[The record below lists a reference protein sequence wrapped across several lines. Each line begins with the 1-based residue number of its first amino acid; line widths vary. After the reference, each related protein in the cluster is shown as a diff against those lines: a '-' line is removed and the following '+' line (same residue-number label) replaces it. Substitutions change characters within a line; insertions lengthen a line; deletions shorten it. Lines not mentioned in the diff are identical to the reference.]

1 MMKRAQ
7 ASMDL
12 LIVLGVMLVV
22 FAILFQTIVLDRIVE
37 RVETE
42 VLLDA
47 RTQAE
52 KVAMAVNE
60 VYLGGENT
68 NKSFY
73 LPDKLAHSKEYNLTV
88 YDSGTVI
95 CETMGKRESVPILTS
110 KLTTTTLNA
119 SFNVIEN
126 SAGGIIFG

>member
-1 MMKRAQ
+1 MKKAQ

-22 FAILFQTIVLDRIVE
+22 FAILFQTIVADRITE
-37 RVETE
+37 RIEKE

-47 RTQAE
+47 KSQAE

-60 VYLGGENT
+60 VYLGGAST
-68 NKSFY
+68 NKTFY
-73 LPDKLAHSKEYNLTV
+73 LPEQLVNSKDYNLTI

-95 CETMGKRESVPILTS
+95 CETMGKRESVSILTS
-110 KLTTTTLNA
+110 KLTTTILND
-119 SFNVIEN
+119 SWNTIKNEEGV
-126 SAGGIIFG
+126 IIFG